1 MTANT
6 PTILCPLRMEA
17 AKVRP
22 VARRRG
28 WTLVTT
34 GIGATA
40 VTSAVEAAADTGP
53 LVLAGVAGALQPD
66 LKPGTAHLVHEVYD
80 EAGIIAS
87 PLLTSGLRV
96 TGADEIVATPDD
108 KAALSGRTGAHLVDM
123 ESHAFAAAA
132 NRLGRPWVIV
142 RGVSDGVEHHLP
154 PGCDRWFTPDGRLL
168 LRLAA
173 RDLAGRPRDLLHLIA
188 FGRRTAAAM
197 RAVAR
202 LLDCTLAAGAD
213 DRLKTSGYAA
223 P

>member
-17 AKVRP
+17 AKVRR

-34 GIGATA
+34 GIGAA
-40 VTSAVEAAADTGP
+40 AIEAAVDRATESGP
-53 LVLAGVAGALQPD
+53 LVLAGVAGALQPE
-66 LKPGTAHLVHEVYD
+66 LRPGTAHLVREVYD
-80 EAGIIAS
+80 TAGIIAS
-87 PLLTSGLRV
+87 PLLESGLRV
-96 TGADEIVATPDD
+96 TGADVIVATPEE
-108 KAALSGRTGAHLVDM
+108 KAALSNRTGAHLVDM

-132 NRLGRPWVIV
+132 NRLGRRWAIV

-154 PGCDRWFTPDGRLL
+154 PGCDRWFTPDGQLL

-173 RDLAGRPRDLLHLIA
+173 RDLAGRPRDLPHLMA

-202 LLDCTLAAGAD
+202 LLESTFPP
-213 DRLKTSGYAA
+213 SGSR
-223 P
+223 